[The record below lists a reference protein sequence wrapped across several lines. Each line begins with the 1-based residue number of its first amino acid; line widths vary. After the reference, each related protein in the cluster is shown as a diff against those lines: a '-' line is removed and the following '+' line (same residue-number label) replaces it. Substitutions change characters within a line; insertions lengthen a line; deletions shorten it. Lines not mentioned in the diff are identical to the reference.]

1 MSLFYSNRNNN
12 NFLLENN
19 NNNNK
24 NNKNK
29 NNNNNNKNNNIY
41 RDISPLRKYNNN
53 SNNLKKIK
61 NNNNNNK
68 IILNK
73 KNIYNNN
80 TFYINNKKIN
90 FSNNL
95 NMYINVNIKKQNNF
109 NFFNNY
115 TINNYSRNFK
125 INTPKKIIHK
135 NNSYTDIK
143 KSNKNFKINNNN
155 NINNIKRA
163 NTPNPNSKSLN
174 LNNNK
179 NNNKNNIKNNN
190 KNNNNKNN
198 NKNNNNKSNNK
209 NNIKN
214 NNKNIFNNNKEKR
227 NIKNNNNNKL
237 NNNSI
242 NNSIINNNSH
252 NSNIFKS
259 HFKSKNIFKF
269 IQKSKSKTNIQTNSN
284 NKNNNNNNKNEIK
297 NLNSNL
303 LEKLNT
309 SLNISPSNENFSFKI
324 ENNTNSSFSDTII
337 INNINNNIN
346 NNSTEKKILKKIKC
360 MHEFTK
366 TGFAGEDEKKIN
378 QDNFFVFHNFLNS
391 STYIF
396 MAILDGHGEVGQE
409 ISGYIKENLPLN
421 LNKTLKESNIN
432 IENNNI
438 NEIIN
443 EVFIEENYLLV
454 TNDKINSM
462 LSGSTCA
469 GLIYTPSKL
478 ISINVGDSRI
488 ILGKNINNK
497 FINYDLTTD
506 HKPSLIEESKRILN
520 RGGEIYPMK
529 DTEGNFIGPERVWI
543 KNEEYPGLAMSRSF
557 GDRIA
562 HSVGV
567 IVEPEIREYFFKEE
581 DMFIVLGSDGLFEFI
596 SSQEVVDIVKKYYIE
611 NDIVSCCEELYKIS
625 CERWMKEEEVIDDI
639 TIIVIFLE

>member
-1 MSLFYSNRNNN
+1 MKYLF
-12 NFLLENN
+12 
-19 NNNNK
+19 
-24 NNKNK
+24 
-29 NNNNNNKNNNIY
+29 IQ
-41 RDISPLRKYNNN
+41 D
-53 SNNLKKIK
+53 
-61 NNNNNNK
+61 
-68 IILNK
+68 
-73 KNIYNNN
+73 
-80 TFYINNKKIN
+80 
-90 FSNNL
+90 
-95 NMYINVNIKKQNNF
+95 
-109 NFFNNY
+109 
-115 TINNYSRNFK
+115 
-125 INTPKKIIHK
+125 
-135 NNSYTDIK
+135 
-143 KSNKNFKINNNN
+143 KINNNDPILKSYEIFPNELIESHDN
-155 NINNIKRA
+155 NTKETYIKRRSSLIINEKIRILDNQLYEHFQKIDLDCSFFLQRWLRCIFNREFDYKEVLILWDSIFSYEYTNKNTQKYNLIYIEFISIAMIIRIRDDLKYSDQNECFSTLFKYPKINNIKDLIKLSDKVAEVINERI
-163 NTPNPNSKSLN
+163 NGQNSNVYDILGIMKPIESRPFKITPHEYNQRKGSIDNKKSE
-174 LNNNK
+174 NNNTEFSK
-179 NNNKNNIKNNN
+179 NAKTLLSNALTSLGKFGGIVKDISIKVSEKIDKINENYFN
-190 KNNNNKNN
+190 EP
-198 NKNNNNKSNNK
+198 SNN
-209 NNIKN
+209 
-214 NNKNIFNNNKEKR
+214 
-227 NIKNNNNNKL
+227 
-237 NNNSI
+237 
-242 NNSIINNNSH
+242 
-252 NSNIFKS
+252 
-259 HFKSKNIFKF
+259 
-269 IQKSKSKTNIQTNSN
+269 TNINGVKILETNNN

-360 MHEFTK
+360 MDEFTK